1 MMLSAA
7 AEDWEPGPACAF
19 FIRPASWTDFPSTMA
34 IWDDIVRAAATDD
47 PTKVIPW
54 IVHAAQGLVRA
65 ARQGVEHQLV
75 ALVSAKG
82 IAFSGLDPNVTA
94 TATRF
99 AREISAKYGYPNPV
113 PLVLSDLHA
122 RLAGAVGSE
131 EAARMMVTAGAQLEE
146 QDLAVLRAVVLGVN
160 GRGAPPS
167 TL

>member
-1 MMLSAA
+1 M
-7 AEDWEPGPACAF
+7 
-19 FIRPASWTDFPSTMA
+19 
-34 IWDDIVRAAATDD
+34 
-47 PTKVIPW
+47 
-54 IVHAAQGLVRA
+54 
-65 ARQGVEHQLV
+65 
-75 ALVSAKG
+75 
-82 IAFSGLDPNVTA
+82 
-94 TATRF
+94 
-99 AREISAKYGYPNPV
+99 